1 MPPRVGLVG
10 PLHPHRG
17 GIAHHTTQLLAELR
31 VRGEV
36 HAESFARLYPRRL
49 APGGPLRD
57 PGLRAPQAV
66 WEELDSYS
74 PATWARAARRL
85 RGGRLYVFPWWT
97 PVLAPVL
104 GSLAW
109 ARRRAGARVV
119 AVVHNLL
126 PHEPA
131 PGAALATRAVL
142 AAAHGLVAATE
153 GDAAALR
160 TTFPRARVHAVA
172 HPLPVAAAPLA
183 RLPRRAPLELLFF
196 GFVRPYKGLDVLYA
210 ALRLVPDLDLA
221 LSVVGEAWGPEPACA
236 DPRVE
241 RVARYVGEEEAAAC
255 FERADV
261 VVLPY
266 RSATGSGV
274 VPQALRHGRPV
285 LATRVGGL
293 PEQVE
298 EGRTG
303 WLVPPEDPAALAA
316 ALRRVAAADRA
327 ALAPAL
333 AARARLLDPG
343 RLAEAVLDLGAP

>member
-1 MPPRVGLVG
+1 MPARVGLVG

-17 GIAHHTTQLLAELR
+17 GIAHHSTQLLAELR
-31 VRGEV
+31 ARTDV
-36 HAESFARLYPRRL
+36 HAESFARLYPRAL
-49 APGGPLRD
+49 APGGAPRD
-57 PGLRAPQAV
+57 PGLALPPGV
-66 WEELDSYS
+66 HEELDSLS
-74 PATWARAARRL
+74 PPTWRRAARRL

-109 ARRRAGARVV
+109 ARRREGARVV

-126 PHEPA
+126 PHEPL

-142 AAAHGLVAATE
+142 GAAHGLVAATE

-160 TTFPRARVHAVA
+160 ARFPGARVRCAP
-172 HPLPVAAAPLA
+172 HPLPDAAAPLA
-183 RLPRRAPLELLFF
+183 ALPRRAPLELLFF
-196 GFVRPYKGLDVLYA
+196 GFVRPYKGLDTLYA
-210 ALRLVPDLDLA
+210 ALRLVPELDLA
-221 LSVVGEAWGPEPACA
+221 LSVVGEAWGPEPPCA

-241 RVARYVGEEEAAAC
+241 RVARYVGEAEAAAC
-255 FERADV
+255 FARADV

-266 RSATGSGV
+266 RAATGSGV

-316 ALRRVAAADRA
+316 ALRRVAASDLRL
-327 ALAPAL
+327 LAPAL
-333 AARARLLDPG
+333 AARAGALDPG